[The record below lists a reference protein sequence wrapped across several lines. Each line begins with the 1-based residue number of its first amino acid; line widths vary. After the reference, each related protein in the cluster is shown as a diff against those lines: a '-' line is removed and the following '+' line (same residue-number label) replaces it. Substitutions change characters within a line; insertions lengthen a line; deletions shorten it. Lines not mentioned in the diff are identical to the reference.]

1 MWGYHFKSFCKVA
14 SILSCLS
21 LPAHEY
27 GFLLHLTLHSM
38 SHVSKVDARVISTW
52 GAPGRGKLYTYH
64 KANPC
69 SRVEFEMLSVGFL
82 VWLVWKG
89 DSAQEKCL
97 VLKHSITKGFG
108 TSFQATRWVCF
119 SSLLPPPSYCTSI
132 LLPCYSPH
140 LPHPPALPVLPTD
153 ACCSYAC
160 GSHFFPVRIVV
171 RSWAGSRV
179 CKVSG
184 PALHTDCRNGTEAVS
199 SADIILWQWQKQ
211 QWS

>member
-69 SRVEFEMLSVGFL
+69 SGVEFEMLSVGFL

-89 DSAQEKCL
+89 DSPQEKCL

-108 TSFQATRWVCF
+108 TSFQATGWVCF
-119 SSLLPPPSYCTSI
+119 SSLLPPTVPPFSYPATAPTSPTHP
-132 LLPCYSPH
+132 LCLFSPPMH
-140 LPHPPALPVLPTD
+140 AVLMLV
-153 ACCSYAC
+153 AAI
-160 GSHFFPVRIVV
+160 FF
-171 RSWAGSRV
+171 
-179 CKVSG
+179 
-184 PALHTDCRNGTEAVS
+184 
-199 SADIILWQWQKQ
+199 QWEY
-211 QWS
+211 